1 MTNSYKKEIDELIAK
16 EKVRREVISETPE
29 CKTVKIH
36 SSIDGKR
43 CQVCDK
49 ELNPNKIFWYKH
61 DRGIT
66 STNPITHQIEGQT
79 SIRIT
84 DFGTCS
90 KKCKNA
96 MIRFCENQDKT
107 IIDKNN
113 FTAKQVKELMCLF
126 TFESNRQ
133 EIAKYAYRKTLD
145 KENYWQLNDA
155 FTFSSS
161 KDDLALFIR
170 ESR

>member
-29 CKTVKIH
+29 CKTVKVH
-36 SSIDGKR
+36 GSSIVGKR

-66 STNPITHQIEGQT
+66 STNPITHQIEGHP
-79 SIRIT
+79 SIRVT
-84 DFGTCS
+84 NFSTCS
-90 KKCKNA
+90 KKCKNV

-107 IIDKNN
+107 NIEKNFDKKNVKSIMKDLN
-113 FTAKQVKELMCLF
+113 KDKRNIKNLNKEVKNEHKQHHKSLV
-126 TFESNRQ
+126 
-133 EIAKYAYRKTLD
+133 
-145 KENYWQLNDA
+145 
-155 FTFSSS
+155 
-161 KDDLALFIR
+161 
-170 ESR
+170 

>member
-1 MTNSYKKEIDELIAK
+1 MINSYKKEIDELIAK
-16 EKVRREVISETPE
+16 EKVQREVISETPQCE
-29 CKTVKIH
+29 TVKID
-36 SSIDGKR
+36 SKIDGKR

-49 ELNPNKIFWYKH
+49 KLNSNKIFWYKH

-84 DFGTCS
+84 NFGTCS

-107 IIDKNN
+107 II
-113 FTAKQVKELMCLF
+113 
-126 TFESNRQ
+126 ESN
-133 EIAKYAYRKTLD
+133 LD
-145 KENYWQLNDA
+145 KKNVKSIMKDLNQDKRNIKNLN
-155 FTFSSS
+155 
-161 KDDLALFIR
+161 KDVKNEHKHQFKSLV
-170 ESR
+170 

>member
-90 KKCKNA
+90 KKCKNV

-107 IIDKNN
+107 IIEKNFDKKN
-113 FTAKQVKELMCLF
+113 AKSIMKDL
-126 TFESNRQ
+126 N
-133 EIAKYAYRKTLD
+133 KD
-145 KENYWQLNDA
+145 KRNIKNLNKKVEKNEHKHQYK
-155 FTFSSS
+155 S
-161 KDDLALFIR
+161 LV
-170 ESR
+170 